1 MLVVEPL
8 ENLATSS
15 AAQKLGLRERQRLD
29 RDEKIL
35 KATFDLLAERGYE
48 ALTMELLAERVGI
61 SRQTLY
67 HHFSSKADIT
77 LRALLKLMEEGI
89 NTIEAID
96 PNLSPVIRLE
106 KVLRWMLDLRFQ
118 PAPAA
123 FVKVKPALAPIK
135 THPDYLRGFER
146 RAQAIARI
154 VDEAKAA
161 GQVHTAIPSSII
173 VQMLLSAA
181 CDGRYED
188 VMDAEGISSAELIEC
203 VVRVFFS
210 GISPLDDQRKN

>member
-1 MLVVEPL
+1 MHVAEQVVERT
-8 ENLATSS
+8 TSGS
-15 AAQKLGLRERQRLD
+15 SQKPGLRERQRLD

-48 ALTMELLAERVGI
+48 ALTMELLADRVGI

-96 PNLSPVIRLE
+96 PSLSPVVRLE

-123 FVKVKPALAPIK
+123 FVKVRPALAPIK
-135 THPDYLRGFER
+135 AHPDYLRGFDR
-146 RAQAIARI
+146 RAQAIASI

-161 GQVHTAIPSSII
+161 GQVLKSIPSSII

-188 VMDAEGISSAELIEC
+188 VIETEGISAAELIEC

-210 GISPLDDQRKN
+210 GICPLDDQRKN